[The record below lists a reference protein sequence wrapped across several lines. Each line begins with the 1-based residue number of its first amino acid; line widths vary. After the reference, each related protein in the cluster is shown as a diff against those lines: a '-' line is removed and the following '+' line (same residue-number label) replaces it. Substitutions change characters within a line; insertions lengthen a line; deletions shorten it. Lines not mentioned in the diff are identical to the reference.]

1 MLARPRN
8 AGRPTTRKASWW
20 LPVCGGRF
28 GIVVMGVRGVDMCGA
43 HADADC
49 SGWNPAQHWELL
61 QKTEEQGELLDGRF
75 VTQGRPDEIFVDE
88 DLGGLSHLSGK
99 LAALLNS
106 AARFVKRSG
115 GEQGLHQRVRGGHGI
130 LNR

>member
-1 MLARPRN
+1 MAVDV
-8 AGRPTTRKASWW
+8 G
-20 LPVCGGRF
+20 
-28 GIVVMGVRGVDMCGA
+28 GVDVFWPD
-43 HADADC
+43 ADADS
-49 SGWNPAQHWELL
+49 SGWNPAQHRELL

-88 DLGGLSHLSGK
+88 DLGGLSDLGGK

-106 AARFVKRSG
+106 AARFVKRSV
-115 GEQGLHQRVRGGHGI
+115 GEQRLHQRVRGGHGI

>member
-1 MLARPRN
+1 MY
-8 AGRPTTRKASWW
+8 T
-20 LPVCGGRF
+20 
-28 GIVVMGVRGVDMCGA
+28 GVQWTGSLNPNETHRWFTW
-43 HADADC
+43 
-49 SGWNPAQHWELL
+49 GWNPAQHWELL

-106 AARFVKRSG
+106 AARFVKRSV